1 MFNLIRLSWK
11 YIETVAVVRAVI
23 RQSRCEAGAST
34 AELSIAGAALSLFAI
49 PIIVLLSTGNG
60 GNEPEVVEPPRQIVG
75 EERGPSRT
83 LASSYEPTGTVMP
96 TRDPRERPGAELGVG
111 YDEDEL
117 ARIEASRSVSR
128 HGFLVRRDPADQ
140 LQRPGI
146 EAVRE
151 AVGPVR
157 PLTVAVAPKAT
168 REATSPDCVISLPTL
183 RIAGHISVPQTDASS
198 TDVAAS
204 DARPDCQPETTRYIV
219 TAAPDQLGDGTI
231 FAPVAITAVRDAL
244 PDQRAM
250 AQVQQVRTY
259 GHVGLLSERILR
271 GSPQR
276 APRREQSVAAGASAR
291 VGAATFVT
299 STLNAK
305 RPTQQRPSGSDL
317 RDALVRSEAAAEG
330 APPTVLVA
338 RVTSQ
343 IWGSAGGVAGVRAI
357 IAAAPLPPDAE
368 PAPEPKRTLVPSDGA
383 STITRSGR

>member
-1 MFNLIRLSWK
+1 
-11 YIETVAVVRAVI
+11 
-23 RQSRCEAGAST
+23 
-34 AELSIAGAALSLFAI
+34 
-49 PIIVLLSTGNG
+49 
-60 GNEPEVVEPPRQIVG
+60 
-75 EERGPSRT
+75 
-83 LASSYEPTGTVMP
+83 MP
-96 TRDPRERPGAELGVG
+96 TRAPTERPGAELGVG

-117 ARIEASRSVSR
+117 ARIEASRSVTR

-140 LQRPGI
+140 LQPPGI
-146 EAVRE
+146 EAARE

-157 PLTVAVAPKAT
+157 PLTVALAPRAT
-168 REATSPDCVISLPTL
+168 REASTPDCVISLPTL
-183 RIAGHISVPQTDASS
+183 RIAGHISVPQADASAADMAAG
-198 TDVAAS
+198 DV
-204 DARPDCQPETTRYIV
+204 RPDCQPETTRYIV

-244 PDQRAM
+244 PDQRAL

-291 VGAATFVT
+291 VGAASFVT

-305 RPTQQRPSGSDL
+305 RSTQQRPSGSEL
-317 RDALVRSEAAAEG
+317 RNALIRAGARTEG
-330 APPTVLVA
+330 APSTALVA

-357 IAAAPLPPDAE
+357 IAAAPLPPNAE
-368 PAPEPKRTLVPSDGA
+368 PAPEPERTIVPSDGA